1 MIELIFY
8 IIIGL
13 YVLLHFILLIGLIRN
28 KRKTGESAYEPV
40 VSVVISAKDE
50 EDSIEACINS
60 LLELDY
66 PKDKLE
72 IVLVNDR
79 STDKT
84 GEIMKRHL
92 DSNPHIKYVEITNER
107 GKLKGKA
114 NALAQALKSASGEII
129 FTTDADIKVNK
140 KWIREALKYYKDNT
154 GVVSGFSVIEPK
166 NIFWGIQSVDW
177 LYLLGVASGGDGIGL
192 PISCVGNNMS
202 YRKKAYD
209 EIGGYENIPF
219 SITEDFMLL
228 QKIHKTGKYKTYF
241 PVNKDNM
248 NITLPCLNIRQL
260 IRQKKRWSKGG
271 LGEINP
277 GMIIGLFSFLTGF
290 ILLFGW
296 LFVSWQSYLILL
308 FVKLFTDLIFLLPAI
323 IEFKKVKAYL
333 YLIFF
338 EYYFALYAVILPFLL
353 AFDWKV
359 VWKDQKI

>member
-1 MIELIFY
+1 MEQIFY

-13 YVLLHFILLIGLIRN
+13 YALMHFLMLIGVLRN
-28 KRKTGESAYEPV
+28 KKRPAQNNYEPV

-50 EDSIEACINS
+50 EDSIEDCIKS
-60 LLELDY
+60 LLDMDY
-66 PKDKLE
+66 PYDKLE

-79 STDKT
+79 SVDRTK
-84 GEIMKRHL
+84 EIMTRYSS
-92 DSNPHIKYVEITNER
+92 SNPHIKYVEITEER

-114 NALAQALKSASGEII
+114 NALAHALKTVTGEVI

-140 KWIREALKYYKDNT
+140 KWIREVLNYYSINT
-154 GVVSGFSVIEPK
+154 GVVAGYSVIEPR
-166 NIFWGIQSVDW
+166 NMFWGVQSIDW
-177 LYLLGVASGGDGIGL
+177 LYLLTVASGGDGIGV

-202 YRKKAYD
+202 YSKKAYD

-241 PVNKDNM
+241 PVNKNTM
-248 NITLPCLNIRQL
+248 NVTLPCLTLKQL

-277 GMIIGLFSFLTGF
+277 GMLVGLFSILTGI

-296 LFVSWQSYLILL
+296 LFTGWQSYLILVL
-308 FVKLFTDLIFLLPAI
+308 VKTVTDLIFLFPAAK
-323 IEFKKVKAYL
+323 EFRLMKSIRYL
-333 YLIFF
+333 LFF
-338 EYYFALYAVILPFLL
+338 EYYFALYVVTLPLLL
-353 AFDWKV
+353 AIDWKV